1 LFRRDFAFGPR
12 LKNFLARNLRQAP
25 WRIWA
30 ISFPLIA
37 LIALIVSTASY
48 NSIDPLK
55 SSGFHYRFLPI
66 LGNVFISFSYVAVLA
81 PYVLAFARKFPIG
94 RESWKRNLP
103 LHVIAAVIF
112 TAGHAA
118 WMILLE
124 QPQNP
129 KDIMPATLKYWS
141 TLTLWALN
149 QDAFDTYGTL
159 VAIAHV
165 WMYYERVRDREIKT
179 SQLESQLARTQ
190 LEMLKLQLQ
199 PHFLFNTLN
208 AISALMHQNVYAAQ
222 DMLSRLSDL
231 LRLSLDNVAV
241 QEVTLKSEVEF
252 VRGYL
257 HIEQVRF
264 QDRLSVNINIDPETL
279 DAMVPNM
286 LLQPLVENSIRHGI
300 ARKSGPGS
308 ISIESQR
315 SNGSIRITIR
325 DNGPGFPT
333 VTHKN
338 GNGNGNGRPKGGLG
352 LGNTRARLRQMY
364 GDAHRLEVGN
374 APEGGAV
381 ITLEVPERLW
391 QEEPESIEEIRSA

>member
-1 LFRRDFAFGPR
+1 
-12 LKNFLARNLRQAP
+12 
-25 WRIWA
+25 
-30 ISFPLIA
+30 
-37 LIALIVSTASY
+37 
-48 NSIDPLK
+48 
-55 SSGFHYRFLPI
+55 
-66 LGNVFISFSYVAVLA
+66 
-81 PYVLAFARKFPIG
+81 
-94 RESWKRNLP
+94 
-103 LHVIAAVIF
+103 
-112 TAGHAA
+112 
-118 WMILLE
+118 MILLE
-124 QPQNP
+124 QPQNA
-129 KDIMPATLKYWS
+129 KDVMPATLRYWTS
-141 TLTLWALN
+141 LTLWALN

-165 WMYYERVRDREIKT
+165 WMYYERARDREVKT

-264 QDRLSVNINIDPETL
+264 QDRLSVTIDIDPETL

-308 ISIESQR
+308 ISIESKR
-315 SNGSIRITIR
+315 SDGLIRITVR
-325 DNGPGFPT
+325 DNGPGFPAIT
-333 VTHKN
+333 N
-338 GNGNGNGRPKGGLG
+338 GNGNGNGKPKGGLG
-352 LGNTRARLRQMY
+352 LGNTRARLRQLY
-364 GDAHRLEVGN
+364 GDAQRLEVCN
-374 APEGGAV
+374 APDGGAIV
-381 ITLEVPERLW
+381 TLEVPERIW
-391 QEEPESIEEIRSA
+391 EGESTSIEEIKRA

>member
-1 LFRRDFAFGPR
+1 VGDETGFPPSSRWISLFRRDFALGPR

-48 NSIDPLK
+48 NSTLLK
-55 SSGFHYRFLPI
+55 PSEYHYRFLPI
-66 LGNVFISFSYVAVLA
+66 LGNVLISFSYVAFLA
-81 PYVLAFARKFPIG
+81 PYLLAFARRFPIA
-94 RESWKRNLP
+94 RDSWKRNLP
-103 LHVIAAVIF
+103 LHMLAAVAF

-118 WMILLE
+118 WMMLLE
-124 QPQNP
+124 VPQVP
-129 KDIMPATLKYWS
+129 RDAMPLTVKYW
-141 TLTLWALN
+141 TGLTLWALN
-149 QDAFDTYGTL
+149 QDAFDTYGTM

-231 LRLSLDNVAV
+231 LRMSLDNVAV

-264 QDRLSVNINIDPETL
+264 QDRLSERSVLGEALARDRLGAEL
-279 DAMVPNM
+279 AHLRAQLLVAHGRRDARTGGPARAGRRRCRRRRR
-286 LLQPLVENSIRHGI
+286 RH
-300 ARKSGPGS
+300 ARAGA
-308 ISIESQR
+308 R
-315 SNGSIRITIR
+315 RCAA
-325 DNGPGFPT
+325 
-333 VTHKN
+333 
-338 GNGNGNGRPKGGLG
+338 RP
-352 LGNTRARLRQMY
+352 A
-364 GDAHRLEVGN
+364 
-374 APEGGAV
+374 
-381 ITLEVPERLW
+381 
-391 QEEPESIEEIRSA
+391 

>member
-1 LFRRDFAFGPR
+1 
-12 LKNFLARNLRQAP
+12 LKKTLARNLSRAP

-48 NSIDPLK
+48 NSISLK
-55 SSGFHYRFLPI
+55 PTEYHYRFLPM
-66 LGNVFISFSYVAVLA
+66 LGNVFISFSYVAFLA
-81 PYVLAFARKFPIG
+81 PYVLAFARRFPIG
-94 RESWKRNLP
+94 RDTWKRNLAF
-103 LHVIAAVIF
+103 HVVAAVIF

-124 QPQNP
+124 QPQSP
-129 KDIMPATLKYWS
+129 KDIMPVTLKYWTS
-141 TLTLWALN
+141 LTLWALN

-165 WMYYERVRDREIKT
+165 WMYYERVRDREVKT

-222 DMLSRLSDL
+222 NMLSRLSDL
-231 LRLSLDNVAV
+231 LRMSLENVAV
-241 QEVTLKSEVEF
+241 QEVPLKNEIEF
-252 VRGYL
+252 VRSYL

-264 QDRLSVNINIDPETL
+264 QDRLSITLDIDPETL

-286 LLQPLVENSIRHGI
+286 LLQPLVENSVRHGI
-300 ARKSGPGS
+300 ARNSGPGT
-308 ISIESQR
+308 IHIESR
-315 SNGSIRITIR
+315 RVDKGVIRITVR
-325 DNGPGFPT
+325 DNGPGFST
-333 VTHKN
+333 TCNTN
-338 GNGNGNGRPKGGLG
+338 GNGNGNGNGKPKGGLG
-352 LGNTRARLRQMY
+352 LSNTRARLRQLY
-364 GDAHRLEVGN
+364 GEEHRMEVCN
-374 APEGGAV
+374 APAGGAV
-381 ITLEVPERLW
+381 VTLEFPERLW
-391 QEEPESIEEIRSA
+391 EGESEFIEEIKSA

>member
-1 LFRRDFAFGPR
+1 MR
-12 LKNFLARNLRQAP
+12 AP

-48 NSIDPLK
+48 NASLLK
-55 SSGFHYRFLPI
+55 GSEFHYRFLPI
-66 LGNVFISFSYVAVLA
+66 LINVFISFSYVAFLA
-81 PYVLAFARKFPIG
+81 PYIIAFSRRFPIS
-94 RESWKRNLP
+94 RETWKRNLAF
-103 LHVIAAVIF
+103 HVIAAVVF

-129 KDIMPATLKYWS
+129 KDVMQATLKYWT

-149 QDAFDTYGTL
+149 QDAFDTYGTI

-165 WMYYERVRDREIKT
+165 WMYYERVRDREIRT

-208 AISALMHQNVYAAQ
+208 AISALMHQNVRAAEN
-222 DMLSRLSDL
+222 MLSRLSDL
-231 LRLSLDNVAV
+231 LRMSLDNVAV
-241 QEVTLKSEVEF
+241 QEVTLKNEVEF
-252 VRGYL
+252 VRNYL

-264 QDRLSVNINIDPETL
+264 QDRLSVTLEIDPETL

-286 LLQPLVENSIRHGI
+286 LLQPLVENSIRHGV
-300 ARKSGPGS
+300 AKSSGPGT
-308 ISIESQR
+308 IRVESKR
-315 SNGSIRITIR
+315 LDGLVRITVR
-325 DNGPGFPT
+325 DNGPGFPA
-333 VTHKN
+333 VCN
-338 GNGNGNGRPKGGLG
+338 GNGNGNGHGNGKPKGGLG
-352 LGNTRARLRQMY
+352 LGNTRARLRQLY
-364 GDAHRLEVGN
+364 GESHRLEISN
-374 APEGGAV
+374 APGGGAIV
-381 ITLEVPERLW
+381 TLEIPERLW
-391 QEEPESIEEIRSA
+391 EGESQIIEEIKSA